1 MEVHLEY
8 PPGDA
13 VFSITG
19 IFDPVAARRFG
30 SRLAELPPDASVVLD
45 FSRAREVSDLALGAL
60 ATALAASPHPHIALR
75 GLTHHHERMLQYLG
89 IDALVLDRRDRGVRP
104 GVAAAEP

>member
-1 MEVHLEY
+1 MDAHVEC

-19 IFDPVAARRFG
+19 VFEPIAAMRFHA
-30 SRLAELPPDASVVLD
+30 RVAELPLDALVVLD
-45 FSRAREVSDLALGAL
+45 FSHAREVSDLALGVL
-60 ATALAASPHPHIALR
+60 AAAIAASPHPRIVLR

-89 IDALVLDRRDRGVRP
+89 IDALVLERRDRDDRSGE
-104 GVAAAEP
+104 AAAEP